1 MGDKFKAQECGFLT
15 CITQEATVRGYE
27 HKSLTQPFLLILLT
41 INAIYLTDLFKKYFG
56 SLKARTIIRIKR
68 KDLAWVKS

>member
-1 MGDKFKAQECGFLT
+1 MGDEFKAQERGFLT
-15 CITQEATVRGYE
+15 CITQEATVKGYE
-27 HKSLTQPFLLILLT
+27 HKSLTQPFLLILT